1 MIPPI
6 FKKIVQI
13 FDSFPEIGPRQAW
26 RLFFWLI
33 KQDEK
38 FKKNFLETFD
48 VLIKNLNFCKEC
60 NFPVIND
67 DICQICSDPKRDK
80 SILCIVARETDL
92 ITIESLKKFKG
103 VYYVIGGLLLPY
115 EEKDYIKNN
124 LEKLREKLEKDKKIK
139 VVILALPF
147 TKDAEPL
154 RKEITRILNRF
165 NLEIKTPKRGI
176 PSGGEIEFMDPE
188 TLKDSLGL

>member
-6 FKKIVQI
+6 FRKIVQI

-26 RLFFWLI
+26 RLFFWLL

-38 FKKNFLETFD
+38 FKKNFLESFD
-48 VLIKNLNFCKEC
+48 ALIKNLNFCKEC

-92 ITIESLKKFKG
+92 ITIENLKKFKG
-103 VYYVIGGLLLPY
+103 VYYIIGGFLLPY
-115 EEKDYIKNN
+115 EEKEYVKNN
-124 LEKLREKLEKDKKIK
+124 LEKLKEKLEKDKKIK
-139 VVILALPF
+139 EVILALPF

-154 RKEITRILNRF
+154 RKEILRILNKF
-165 NLEIKTPKRGI
+165 DLEIKTPKRGI